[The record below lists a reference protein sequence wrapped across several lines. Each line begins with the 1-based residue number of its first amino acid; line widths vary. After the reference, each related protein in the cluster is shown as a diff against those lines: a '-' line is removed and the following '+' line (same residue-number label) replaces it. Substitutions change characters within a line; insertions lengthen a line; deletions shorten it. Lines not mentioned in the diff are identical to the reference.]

1 LDSYYCC
8 LISGTGGPQCQEYY
22 WTSVSHLQS
31 RPTYKDIAPGG
42 ELSNQLEK
50 EIPRVAYVRSLE
62 LPWMM

>member
-1 LDSYYCC
+1 VVLNVKSTIGLPCHIC
-8 LISGTGGPQCQEYY
+8 KVIQRTKILHRS
-22 WTSVSHLQS
+22 
-31 RPTYKDIAPGG
+31 GG